1 MQSLKLTPTVVQNAL
16 NVVSPEGLLTLLL
29 RNRRILYI
37 ENLEYTKD
45 VFPVIDLTNNEIVE
59 LGGIP
64 ELPGLEVLLLANN
77 NISRVGLVAAY
88 GIRSLLLM
96 NNTISS
102 FAEVAKLRNLS
113 KLENLMMLGN
123 KIVDE
128 HHYRLFM
135 VWLFPKL
142 KVLDCLKIK
151 QKDRNDANELFGPNY
166 ENRLP
171 AADALINGNK
181 TVEPV
186 LKETR
191 IMETTLKKLLSEEKT
206 VLVQELEKA
215 TSMEEIERISEA
227 LKLGYVN
234 TSTDP

>member
-113 KLENLMMLGN
+113 KLENLVMLGN

-151 QKDRNDANELFGPNY
+151 QKDRKDAYELFGPNY

-191 IMETTLKKLLSEEKT
+191 IMETTLKKFLSEEKT